1 MNIAYH
7 LLAGL
12 FIASG
17 IAGFYY
23 FRDWPGI
30 ARAIVVVIGV
40 ALAAGLLLRT
50 EKGKEFLA
58 FVQASFAEV
67 RKVVWPTRKETTQ
80 ATLVVFAFVVT
91 LAIFMWLVDKTLEWV
106 LYGLLLGWK

>member
-12 FIASG
+12 STASG

-30 ARAIVVVIGV
+30 ARAVLVVVGV
-40 ALAAGLLLRT
+40 VLAAGLLLRT
-50 EKGKEFLA
+50 ERGKEFLA
-58 FVQASFAEV
+58 FVQSSLAEV

-106 LYGLLLGWK
+106 LYGFLLGWK

>member
-1 MNIAYH
+1 MNILFYFLSA
-7 LLAGL
+7 LLVAG
-12 FIASG
+12 G

-23 FRDWPGI
+23 FADWPGLV
-30 ARAIVVVIGV
+30 RAALVVLGV
-40 ALAAGLLLRT
+40 VAAGGVLLLS
-50 EKGKEFLA
+50 EPGKA
-58 FVQASFAEV
+58 FVAFVRAAVAEV
-67 RKVVWPTRKETTQ
+67 RKVVWPSRKETTQ

>member
-1 MNIAYH
+1 MNILYYLLSGL
-7 LLAGL
+7 LLAG
-12 FIASG
+12 G

-23 FRDWPGI
+23 FSAWPGLL
-30 ARAIVVVIGV
+30 RAALVVVGV
-40 ALAAGLLLRT
+40 LGAAGVILLT
-50 EKGKEFLA
+50 EPGKSFIA
-58 FVQASFAEV
+58 FVRASLAEV
-67 RKVVWPTRKETTQ
+67 RKVVWPSRKETTQ